1 MELRLTYDV
10 DDDIA
15 YLVVA
20 PTGPTDVLG
29 ATLNLERH
37 RFFAGEMW
45 ADFTMADGRLAGLEF
60 FNASA
65 ILPPAWLAAAERI
78 DTRERVY
85 NRMEERIGRSIRAPI
100 LPETMAER
108 TH

>member
-1 MELRLTYDV
+1 MELKLTYDPQH
-10 DDDIA
+10 DIA

-29 ATLNLERH
+29 PTLQLETDRA
-37 RFFAGEMW
+37 FAGGML

-60 FNASA
+60 LEASA
-65 ILPPAWLAAAERI
+65 CLPAAWLAAAERI
-78 DTRERVY
+78 DSQEHVYQRV
-85 NRMEERIGRSIRAPI
+85 EERIGRSVRAPR
-100 LPETMAER
+100 LPEAAAER